1 MNRSLTLC
9 TLSLLAA
16 LGLAGCATSSPD
28 VISRTHS
35 QHLETVQSAVVE
47 SVRPVV
53 VDGSQSGIGAIA
65 GGIVGGVAGS
75 GVGGHREHLAVGVL
89 GAVAGGVLGNAIER
103 AATRE
108 QAVELTLRLSDGR
121 RQVLVQAEG
130 GQQFYPGD
138 RVDIIGSAGR
148 YRVARAR

>member
-1 MNRSLTLC
+1 MNPSSKLC
-9 TLSLLAA
+9 ALALVAVLSL
-16 LGLAGCATSSPD
+16 GGCATSSPD
-28 VISRTHS
+28 VISRA
-35 QHLETVQSAVVE
+35 QAQRPETVQSAMVE

-53 VDGSQSGIGAIA
+53 VDGSQSGLGAIA
-65 GGIVGGVAGS
+65 GGIVGGIAGS

-89 GAVAGGVLGNAIER
+89 GAVAGGALGNAIER

-108 QAVELTLRLSDGR
+108 QAVELTLRLNDGR

-138 RVDIIGSAGR
+138 RVDIVGSAGR
-148 YRVARAR
+148 YRVVRSR